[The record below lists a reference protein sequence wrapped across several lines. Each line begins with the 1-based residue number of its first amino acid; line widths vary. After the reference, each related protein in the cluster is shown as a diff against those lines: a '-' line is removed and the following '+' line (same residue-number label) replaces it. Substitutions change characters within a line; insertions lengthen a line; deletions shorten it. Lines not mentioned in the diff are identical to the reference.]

1 MFVKPGATT
10 AKTGAVTFAVHN
22 TGATM
27 HQFAIGKA
35 PLKQSGAEPAAD
47 AAIAK
52 GRMLAAGDR
61 ETLKA
66 RLAPGR
72 YTLYC
77 LLPGHYAA
85 GQKVDF
91 TVTG

>member
-1 MFVKPGATT
+1 
-10 AKTGAVTFAVHN
+10 
-22 TGATM
+22 
-27 HQFAIGKA
+27 
-35 PLKQSGAEPAAD
+35 
-47 AAIAK
+47 
-52 GRMLAAGDR
+52 MLAAGDR